1 MIDVIKR
8 LHCDLCGRIEEVTL
22 LPPAYAF
29 NPDKTGFRLISIRKI
44 DKENGGDAW
53 VACSNCEEKVRKLV
67 EEVMLTNYRGTG
79 S

>member
-8 LHCDLCGRIEEVTL
+8 LQCDLCGKIDEVTL

-29 NPDKTGFRLISIRKI
+29 NPDKTAFRFISIRKI
-44 DKENGGDAW
+44 DKENGGDGW
-53 VACSNCEEKVRKLV
+53 VVCSDCAGKVRKLV
-67 EEVMLTNYRGTG
+67 EEVMLTNYRGAG